1 MIETL
6 STDMSN
12 VIHTSNEVNN
22 NESTIEL
29 ELTSIVSSIAQ
40 QCSRKI
46 FQVCI
51 HDYASRQTH

>member
-12 VIHTSNEVNN
+12 FISNINEVNKDD
-22 NESTIEL
+22 STIEL
-29 ELTSIVSSIAQ
+29 KLTSIISSIAQ
-40 QCSRKI
+40 QCSTNI

-51 HDYASRQTH
+51 HV